1 MTQPAKID
9 ERVDR
14 HDIESKFRELQSDV
28 ATTTESAK
36 GTVIAVAAA
45 VGVVVLLIV
54 FQLGRSRGK
63 KKTTVVEVRR
73 I

>member
-1 MTQPAKID
+1 MTKPAKID

-14 HDIESKFRELQSDV
+14 DDIESKFRELQTDV
-28 ATTTESAK
+28 VSTAESAK

-45 VGVVVLLIV
+45 VGVAVLLAV
-54 FQLGRSRGK
+54 FVLGRSRGH
-63 KKTTVVEVRR
+63 KKTTIVEVRR